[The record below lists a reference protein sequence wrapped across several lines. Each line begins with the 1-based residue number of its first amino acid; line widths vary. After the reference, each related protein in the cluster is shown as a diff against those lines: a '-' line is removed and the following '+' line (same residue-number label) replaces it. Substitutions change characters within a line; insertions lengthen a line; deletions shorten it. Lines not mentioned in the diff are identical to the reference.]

1 MPVATTRLPQ
11 DISDYLAT
19 RSKITGESVSDLLR
33 QAAEQWIANQNLDE
47 LVRVQRE
54 LNRQR
59 DEAMD
64 HLLALE
70 KKRKSTE
77 SLKTR
82 PDEREPADA

>member
-11 DISDYLAT
+11 EISDYLAT

-33 QAAEQWIANQNLDE
+33 QAAEEWIAHQDLEE

-54 LNRQR
+54 LNKQR
-59 DEAMD
+59 DEAME

-70 KKRKSTE
+70 KKRKAKDAT
-77 SLKTR
+77 KAR
-82 PDEREPADA
+82 PDERTTADV